1 MLAGP
6 GSGKTTV
13 TVKRFKNLIERGV
26 APEDILSLTFTSE
39 AAGEMAK
46 RAGVDDVFRTF
57 HSFVLEIMQKERDK
71 LPYELKPAILPW
83 EFEDFDLRKK
93 LVQRYPLVRKED
105 ALREYISTQK
115 REGRSP
121 GEALEAERGTGE
133 AFARAYRDYEKQSR
147 KEGWLDFDSLM
158 VEAVELLTTNQE
170 VRERYAKKYIQ
181 VDEAQDTDQIQL
193 RLLGLLFRGNI
204 FFVGDDNQAIYE
216 WRGAGSEVTKNIPKA
231 FPGAKIMYLGTN
243 YRCHP
248 PGTMVAVCTKRR
260 GCRVSSVVEYKPI
273 ESIKD
278 DERLVTWS
286 KREDRYF
293 IGGKKCIKTENSFSG
308 ELIRV
313 KTESH
318 SVDVTPNH
326 RMIVR
331 IPSTAVIGKYVVYLM
346 WKEGYGFRIGQ
357 CSFVSTTQ
365 WDQLRKN
372 GKVKKRAFRLWH
384 RINSQAPDKVWL
396 LSVNNSLKESKVMEE
411 VYSAKYGITQVEFV
425 LSNDNSFWTN
435 EELKKIFE
443 SIPEDGGFRCLKVS
457 GLLFDSPFYASSE
470 ENVRINSGFRRVA
483 ACNLIP
489 GIMEMPVVKGSWS
502 QASGNG
508 SRFTKDWKE
517 FVIKTERVPYSG
529 PVYSLSVDDEHT
541 YVANGMVVG
550 NSTGAIVEFI
560 KEITPVDNGLASH
573 MRTDNPYGV
582 KPDFTHYADD
592 YQEAAH
598 VLKRVTDH
606 PRTAIIAR
614 TNRQLFRYQQACFSA
629 GIKCKILGKKA
640 FWEQNEVKQLL
651 SLAKSAK
658 MPASYTAPMIL
669 KALVIQHRLLE
680 KYKFSGNPLDAD
692 PADNIN
698 SLYKMSAKYATIPE
712 FLDFIRRLTYGSK
725 SNNTPCLTLST
736 IHQAKGREWD
746 HVFVTGV
753 TEGILPHSK
762 ALHTEEK
769 RGWFVA
775 ASRAAKTLHVT
786 CYRNPSMFLNDY
798 ADRIVKFKPEAANG
812 VPIQQGQ

>member
-1 MLAGP
+1 
-6 GSGKTTV
+6 
-13 TVKRFKNLIERGV
+13 
-26 APEDILSLTFTSE
+26 
-39 AAGEMAK
+39 
-46 RAGVDDVFRTF
+46 
-57 HSFVLEIMQKERDK
+57 
-71 LPYELKPAILPW
+71 
-83 EFEDFDLRKK
+83 
-93 LVQRYPLVRKED
+93 
-105 ALREYISTQK
+105 
-115 REGRSP
+115 
-121 GEALEAERGTGE
+121 
-133 AFARAYRDYEKQSR
+133 
-147 KEGWLDFDSLM
+147 M
-158 VEAVELLTTNQE
+158 VEAVELLATNKE

-243 YRCHP
+243 YR
-248 PGTMVAVCTKRR
+248 
-260 GCRVSSVVEYKPI
+260 
-273 ESIKD
+273 
-278 DERLVTWS
+278 
-286 KREDRYF
+286 
-293 IGGKKCIKTENSFSG
+293 
-308 ELIRV
+308 
-313 KTESH
+313 
-318 SVDVTPNH
+318 
-326 RMIVR
+326 
-331 IPSTAVIGKYVVYLM
+331 
-346 WKEGYGFRIGQ
+346 
-357 CSFVSTTQ
+357 
-365 WDQLRKN
+365 
-372 GKVKKRAFRLWH
+372 
-384 RINSQAPDKVWL
+384 
-396 LSVNNSLKESKVMEE
+396 
-411 VYSAKYGITQVEFV
+411 
-425 LSNDNSFWTN
+425 
-435 EELKKIFE
+435 
-443 SIPEDGGFRCLKVS
+443 
-457 GLLFDSPFYASSE
+457 
-470 ENVRINSGFRRVA
+470 
-483 ACNLIP
+483 
-489 GIMEMPVVKGSWS
+489 
-502 QASGNG
+502 
-508 SRFTKDWKE
+508 
-517 FVIKTERVPYSG
+517 
-529 PVYSLSVDDEHT
+529 
-541 YVANGMVVG
+541 
-550 NSTGAIVEFI
+550 STGAIVEFI

-582 KPDFTHYADD
+582 RPDFTHYADD

-651 SLAKSAK
+651 TLAKYAK
-658 MPASYTAPMIL
+658 MPASYKAPMIL

-812 VPIQQGQ
+812 VPIQ

>member
-1 MLAGP
+1 MRKNTFKSTKRKILIKSSSDYLAFF
-6 GSGKTTV
+6 
-13 TVKRFKNLIERGV
+13 FK
-26 APEDILSLTFTSE
+26 
-39 AAGEMAK
+39 
-46 RAGVDDVFRTF
+46 
-57 HSFVLEIMQKERDK
+57 
-71 LPYELKPAILPW
+71 
-83 EFEDFDLRKK
+83 
-93 LVQRYPLVRKED
+93 
-105 ALREYISTQK
+105 
-115 REGRSP
+115 
-121 GEALEAERGTGE
+121 
-133 AFARAYRDYEKQSR
+133 
-147 KEGWLDFDSLM
+147 
-158 VEAVELLTTNQE
+158 
-170 VRERYAKKYIQ
+170 
-181 VDEAQDTDQIQL
+181 
-193 RLLGLLFRGNI
+193 GNI

-243 YRCHP
+243 YR
-248 PGTMVAVCTKRR
+248 
-260 GCRVSSVVEYKPI
+260 
-273 ESIKD
+273 
-278 DERLVTWS
+278 
-286 KREDRYF
+286 
-293 IGGKKCIKTENSFSG
+293 
-308 ELIRV
+308 
-313 KTESH
+313 
-318 SVDVTPNH
+318 
-326 RMIVR
+326 
-331 IPSTAVIGKYVVYLM
+331 
-346 WKEGYGFRIGQ
+346 
-357 CSFVSTTQ
+357 
-365 WDQLRKN
+365 
-372 GKVKKRAFRLWH
+372 
-384 RINSQAPDKVWL
+384 
-396 LSVNNSLKESKVMEE
+396 
-411 VYSAKYGITQVEFV
+411 
-425 LSNDNSFWTN
+425 
-435 EELKKIFE
+435 
-443 SIPEDGGFRCLKVS
+443 
-457 GLLFDSPFYASSE
+457 
-470 ENVRINSGFRRVA
+470 
-483 ACNLIP
+483 
-489 GIMEMPVVKGSWS
+489 
-502 QASGNG
+502 
-508 SRFTKDWKE
+508 
-517 FVIKTERVPYSG
+517 
-529 PVYSLSVDDEHT
+529 
-541 YVANGMVVG
+541 
-550 NSTGAIVEFI
+550 STGAIVEFI

-582 KPDFTHYADD
+582 KPDFMHYADD

>member
-1 MLAGP
+1 VDFGLDVDQQACVDTLDGVVIVLAGP

-13 TVKRFKNLIERGV
+13 TVKRFENLLTRGV
-26 APEDILSLTFTSE
+26 SPEDILSLTFTNE

-46 RAGVDDVFRTF
+46 RAGVDNVFRTF
-57 HSFVLEIMQKERDK
+57 HSFVLEIMQKERAHI
-71 LPYELKPAILPW
+71 PFELKPAILPW

-105 ALREYISTQK
+105 ALKEYISTQK

-121 GEALEAERGTGE
+121 DEALEMESGLGE
-133 AFARAYRDYEKQSR
+133 SFARAYKDYERDSR

-158 VEAVELLTTNQE
+158 TEAVELLATNAE

-193 RLLGLLFRGNI
+193 RLLGLLFKGNI

-216 WRGAGSEVTKNIPKA
+216 WRGAGSEVTKNIPRA
-231 FPGAKIMYLGTN
+231 FPGSKVMYLGTN
-243 YRCHP
+243 YR
-248 PGTMVAVCTKRR
+248 
-260 GCRVSSVVEYKPI
+260 
-273 ESIKD
+273 
-278 DERLVTWS
+278 
-286 KREDRYF
+286 
-293 IGGKKCIKTENSFSG
+293 
-308 ELIRV
+308 
-313 KTESH
+313 
-318 SVDVTPNH
+318 
-326 RMIVR
+326 
-331 IPSTAVIGKYVVYLM
+331 
-346 WKEGYGFRIGQ
+346 
-357 CSFVSTTQ
+357 
-365 WDQLRKN
+365 
-372 GKVKKRAFRLWH
+372 
-384 RINSQAPDKVWL
+384 
-396 LSVNNSLKESKVMEE
+396 
-411 VYSAKYGITQVEFV
+411 
-425 LSNDNSFWTN
+425 
-435 EELKKIFE
+435 
-443 SIPEDGGFRCLKVS
+443 
-457 GLLFDSPFYASSE
+457 
-470 ENVRINSGFRRVA
+470 
-483 ACNLIP
+483 
-489 GIMEMPVVKGSWS
+489 
-502 QASGNG
+502 
-508 SRFTKDWKE
+508 
-517 FVIKTERVPYSG
+517 
-529 PVYSLSVDDEHT
+529 
-541 YVANGMVVG
+541 
-550 NSTGAIVEFI
+550 STGAIVEFI

-582 KPDFTHYADD
+582 RPDFMHYADD
-592 YQEAAH
+592 YTEAAN

-640 FWEQNEVKQLL
+640 FWERNEVKQLL
-651 SLAKSAK
+651 SLVKSAK

-680 KYKFSGNPLDAD
+680 KYKFSGNPLDSD

-698 SLYKMSAKYATIPE
+698 SLYKMSAKYKTILE

-762 ALHTEEK
+762 AQHTEEK

-775 ASRAAKTLHVT
+775 ASRAAKLLHVT
-786 CYRNPSMFLNDY
+786 CYRNPSMFLNNY

-812 VPIQQGQ
+812 TT

>member
-1 MLAGP
+1 MSFVLDADQQACADALDGVVIVLAGP

-13 TVKRFKNLIERGV
+13 TVERFKNLIERGV
-26 APEDILSLTFTSE
+26 APEDILSLTFTNE

-46 RAGVDDVFRTF
+46 RAGVDEVFRTF

-121 GEALEAERGTGE
+121 EEALEAERGIGE
-133 AFARAYRDYEKQSR
+133 EFARAYRDYEKQSR

-158 VEAVELLTTNQE
+158 VEAVELLATNQE

-243 YRCHP
+243 YR
-248 PGTMVAVCTKRR
+248 
-260 GCRVSSVVEYKPI
+260 
-273 ESIKD
+273 
-278 DERLVTWS
+278 
-286 KREDRYF
+286 
-293 IGGKKCIKTENSFSG
+293 
-308 ELIRV
+308 
-313 KTESH
+313 
-318 SVDVTPNH
+318 
-326 RMIVR
+326 
-331 IPSTAVIGKYVVYLM
+331 
-346 WKEGYGFRIGQ
+346 
-357 CSFVSTTQ
+357 
-365 WDQLRKN
+365 
-372 GKVKKRAFRLWH
+372 
-384 RINSQAPDKVWL
+384 
-396 LSVNNSLKESKVMEE
+396 
-411 VYSAKYGITQVEFV
+411 
-425 LSNDNSFWTN
+425 
-435 EELKKIFE
+435 
-443 SIPEDGGFRCLKVS
+443 
-457 GLLFDSPFYASSE
+457 
-470 ENVRINSGFRRVA
+470 
-483 ACNLIP
+483 
-489 GIMEMPVVKGSWS
+489 
-502 QASGNG
+502 
-508 SRFTKDWKE
+508 
-517 FVIKTERVPYSG
+517 
-529 PVYSLSVDDEHT
+529 
-541 YVANGMVVG
+541 
-550 NSTGAIVEFI
+550 STGAIVEFI

-582 KPDFTHYADD
+582 RPDFTHYADD

-725 SNNTPCLTLST
+725 SNKTPCLTLAT
-736 IHQAKGREWD
+736 IHQMKGKEAD
-746 HVFVTGV
+746 HVFVVGV

-762 ALHTEEK
+762 AQHTEEK
-769 RGWFVA
+769 RAWFVA